1 MVCSAAASI
10 GRTRFEKAL
19 SFASLLII
27 LTLLDAPFSF
37 GETRMMLRPISTAE
51 FMSFSDNAQVIYVA
65 GILEGMSLMTYK
77 PTAAYRKWTEC
88 VRSKTL
94 GETTKEV
101 VALIKQNPNYQD
113 SIAGAVSQSLGKR
126 CKK

>member
-1 MVCSAAASI
+1 MVRPAAAATGWS
-10 GRTRFEKAL
+10 RFEKAI
-19 SFASLLII
+19 SFAFLAVAVSLPG
-27 LTLLDAPFSF
+27 APPCF
-37 GETRMMLRPISTAE
+37 GESRMMLRPISTAE

-113 SIAGAVSQSLGKR
+113 SIAAAVSQSLGKR
-126 CKK
+126 CKP